1 MLDAAVERSVATGL
15 SWSPYGVELQS
26 LRVVA
31 RFVAGD
37 WAGSMTATRHAGR
50 RPPDGMIARLSTVS
64 LHVAVARGDP
74 PALAMVRAM
83 ENRWYRDPMI
93 AMISGGCGADLLR
106 WREEPRAALELAERT
121 LEYVEHSWPLFLGAI
136 WLSALGLAAAG
147 DLAEHARL
155 VHDESELTEALDA
168 GERLFAQ
175 ARNVAREGSPRGG
188 VLGPEGRALVAS
200 GRGRVLPCR
209 RCLRRRTMAAH
220 DRGVR
225 LWPPIRAG
233 AVLVATGGHCLPPTS
248 ETRRPP
254 RPGQPTTSRSE
265 WARAHSSR
273 PSRRWPG
280 EAV

>member
-1 MLDAAVERSVATGL
+1 
-15 SWSPYGVELQS
+15 
-26 LRVVA
+26 
-31 RFVAGD
+31 
-37 WAGSMTATRHAGR
+37 
-50 RPPDGMIARLSTVS
+50 MIARLSTVS

-83 ENRWYRDPMI
+83 ENEWYRDPML

-155 VHDESELTEALDA
+155 VHDESELTGALDA

-188 VLGPEGRALVAS
+188 VLGPEGRAWLLRAEAEYSRVAGASDVDAS
-200 GRGRVLPCR
+200 GFAGGHVDLAADR
-209 RCLRRRTMAAH
+209 RDLEGHGLADVERTLERIPLRRR
-220 DRGVR
+220 
-225 LWPPIRAG
+225 
-233 AVLVATGGHCLPPTS
+233 
-248 ETRRPP
+248 RR
-254 RPGQPTTSRSE
+254 RQRQH
-265 WARAHSSR
+265 ARAEDRQARQHE
-273 PSRRWPG
+273 PP
-280 EAV
+280 A